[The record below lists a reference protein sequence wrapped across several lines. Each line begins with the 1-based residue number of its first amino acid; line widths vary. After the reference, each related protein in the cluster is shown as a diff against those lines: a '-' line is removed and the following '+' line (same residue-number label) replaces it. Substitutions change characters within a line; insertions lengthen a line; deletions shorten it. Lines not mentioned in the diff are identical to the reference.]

1 MGLHY
6 SRKEMWFHPPRNLGE
21 FDGVIMKTAELENND
36 DININEI
43 DTEINEQ
50 IGDETNSIDMADE
63 VEEDDEDEVVISIGE
78 ESPPQDEEVR
88 APAWVRELRKS
99 NREKERKIRE
109 LEARLNT
116 TATETK
122 PVAAVTKPTLESC
135 DYDSDEYEQKLADWY
150 EHKREYDAAQA
161 NVVAQRDAD
170 SKAWQDKLDSYAKA
184 RASLKVRDYDEAEA
198 AALDTFSVTQ
208 QGIVLQGSDNPALII
223 YAIGKS
229 TKRAKELS
237 SITDPVKFAFA
248 VAKLETQL
256 KVTNRKAAASPERTI
271 ASGGGRISGSV
282 DSTLERLRD
291 EALKTGDLSKV
302 MAYKRGKK

>member
-1 MGLHY
+1 
-6 SRKEMWFHPPRNLGE
+6 
-21 FDGVIMKTAELENND
+21 MKTAELDNND
-36 DININEI
+36 NIETIDI
-43 DTEINEQ
+43 DTDFDEQ
-50 IGDETNSIDMADE
+50 SDDETNAIDDDQE
-63 VEEDDEDEVVISIGE
+63 DEDDEDEVVISIGE

-109 LEARLNT
+109 LEAKLNT

-122 PVAAVTKPTLESC
+122 PVALVAKPTLESC
-135 DYDSDEYEQKLADWY
+135 DYDSDEYEQKLAAWY
-150 EHKREYDAAQA
+150 EHKREYDAAEA
-161 NVVAQRDAD
+161 NVAAQRDAE

-198 AALDTFSVTQ
+198 TALDTFDVTQ
-208 QGIVLQGSDNPALII
+208 QGIVLQGSDNPALLI

-229 TKRAKELS
+229 AKRAKELAA
-237 SITDPVKFAFA
+237 ITDPVKFAFA

-256 KVTNRKAAASPERTI
+256 KVTNRRAATAPERTI
-271 ASGGGRISGSV
+271 TTSGGRVSGSI
-282 DSTLERLRD
+282 DSQLERLRA

-302 MAYKRGKK
+302 MEYKRRKK